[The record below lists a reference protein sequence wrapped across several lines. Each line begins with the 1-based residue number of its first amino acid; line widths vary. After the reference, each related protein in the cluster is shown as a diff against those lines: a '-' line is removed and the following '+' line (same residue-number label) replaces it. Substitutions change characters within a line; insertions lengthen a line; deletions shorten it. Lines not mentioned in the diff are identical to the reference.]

1 MGKMPQLMVAAIF
14 CARGVVQEIS
24 TPSLAAAVI
33 KKQCRVISLAASGD
47 YEKNIIYAEIHH
59 MLHRNFCF
67 HLAFKFFNSVF
78 GQMICS
84 YLN

>member
-1 MGKMPQLMVAAIF
+1 MGKTPQLMVAAIF
-14 CARGVVQEIS
+14 CARRNARNIHPPHFLQ
-24 TPSLAAAVI
+24 LLR
-33 KKQCRVISLAASGD
+33 KKHCRVISLAASGD
-47 YEKNIIYAEIHH
+47 NEKDIINAEIHY

-67 HLAFKFFNSVF
+67 HLAFKFFNSGF